1 VEVATFEEL
10 QEPFDERVARIAWA
24 SVTTIDRRGRP
35 RVRIL
40 HPIWEGST
48 GWIATG
54 RQSFKAKHL
63 AEHPYISI
71 CYWDPQHEQVYV
83 EAHAEW
89 DDDMATKRRIWDL
102 YKETPPPLGYDPG
115 IIWPSVEHES
125 FGLLKLTPWR
135 VEISSLSTMAGQG
148 QVLVW
153 HSDE

>member
-24 SVTTIDRRGRP
+24 GVTTIDRRGRP

-63 AEHPYISI
+63 AENPYVSI

-89 DDDMATKRRIWDL
+89 DDDAATKQRIWDL
-102 YKETPPPLGYDPG
+102 YKNTPSPLGYDPA

-125 FGLLKLTPWR
+125 FGLLRLTPWR
-135 VEISSLSTMAGQG
+135 VEISSLGTMAGQG

-153 HSDE
+153 HSGE